1 MTIQEKLNQTLK
13 EDTVFED
20 ELFDADPDCEHEIV
34 DAHGGGVK
42 CTKCTGWF
50 CF

>member
-1 MTIQEKLNQTLK
+1 MK
-13 EDTVFED
+13 EDSDTEQT
-20 ELFDADPDCEHEIV
+20 ELFDADPKCEHEIV
-34 DAHGGGVK
+34 DAPSGGVK